1 MKAHQMK
8 LAWIIRY
15 IRTGTYLEA
24 IFRNVADLEL
34 FVATKA
40 YIFLFLKKQNTAHT
54 KWKESIT

>member
-1 MKAHQMK
+1 MK
-8 LAWIIRY
+8 LAWKIRY
-15 IRTGTYLEA
+15 VRTCTYLEA
-24 IFRNVADLEL
+24 ILRNVADLEL